1 MTGPGDSSLIA
12 IAITSS
18 NGQWRTKTIVERTM
32 SMILFRNR
40 PKQMADSARRPLSPS
55 FQLRTTNGG
64 RSLVE
69 QAGATLLPF
78 KTMEDLLLTKCRD
91 LYSLHGVEYVA
102 GFAGPPA
109 AWSLRSGALES
120 MTDHHFEFPFSERP
134 NVTPSR
140 L

>member
-1 MTGPGDSSLIA
+1 
-12 IAITSS
+12 
-18 NGQWRTKTIVERTM
+18 
-32 SMILFRNR
+32 MILFRNR
-40 PKQMADSARRPLSPS
+40 PKQMADSARRPLSQS
-55 FQLRTTNGG
+55 FELHTTNGG

-69 QAGATLLPF
+69 QAGAAIMLF
-78 KTMEDLLLTKCRD
+78 KTMEDPLLTNCRD
-91 LYSLHGVEYVA
+91 LYSLHSVEYVA